1 MTKLFSETSCPDCH
15 YNKDNFACMNS
26 DVACRPSEWER
37 RTRPIVGFT
46 VFKGTTTKKCHK
58 RRAKDEKLNDPTS
71 FSVNIV

>member
-1 MTKLFSETSCPDCH
+1 
-15 YNKDNFACMNS
+15 MNS